1 MNPNPPRKTLSPNA
15 LGQNLATHRRL
26 PKSKNWTSTDKIKY
40 DSELLLQYLYGGFGG
55 GGGGADRPNSNV
67 NVIKVYKVR
76 VKKTGASILAHYF
89 AHVSTSTGYEFEFH
103 PGSQPRTFQTVHTDG
118 LIIKVHIMCDECC
131 KAELRRYIKGEN
143 GFNVAFRNCE
153 SILCRRVS
161 FQTLL
166 LGSAILLMLFNV
178 EKFSMLNLFVIL
190 LILLALFCHN
200 NYIISN
206 PQVVFCNH
214 KNALNSH
221 E

>member
-1 MNPNPPRKTLSPNA
+1 MTPKPLLPRKTLSPNA
-15 LGQNLATHRRL
+15 LAQNLATHRRR
-26 PKSKNWTSTDKIKY
+26 PKGKNWTGTNKIKY
-40 DSELLLQYLYGGFGG
+40 DSELLLKYLYEGFG
-55 GGGGADRPNSNV
+55 ADKSQSNI
-67 NVIKVYKVR
+67 NVIKVYKVK

-118 LIIKVHIMCDECC
+118 LIIKVHIMCNECC
-131 KAELRRYIKGEN
+131 KSELRRYVEGEN

-166 LGSAILLMLFNV
+166 LGSAILLLLFNV
-178 EKFSMLNLFVIL
+178 ENFSMLNLFVIL

-214 KNALNSH
+214 KNTLKNH

>member
-1 MNPNPPRKTLSPNA
+1 MYEGFNA
-15 LGQNLATHRRL
+15 
-26 PKSKNWTSTDKIKY
+26 DK
-40 DSELLLQYLYGGFGG
+40 LQG
-55 GGGGADRPNSNV
+55 NI
-67 NVIKVYKVR
+67 NVIKVYKVK

-118 LIIKVHIMCDECC
+118 LIIKVHIMCNQCC
-131 KAELRRYIKGEN
+131 KAELRRYVEGEN

-153 SILCRRVS
+153 SILCQRVS

-166 LGSAILLMLFNV
+166 LASAILLLLFNV
-178 EKFSMLNLFVIL
+178 ENFSALNLFVIL

-206 PQVVFCNH
+206 PQIVFCKH
-214 KNALNSH
+214 KNTLKNH

>member
-1 MNPNPPRKTLSPNA
+1 MSPNPPAPKKALSPNA
-15 LGQNLATHRRL
+15 LGQNLATHRRR
-26 PKSKNWTSTDKIKY
+26 PKSKNWTSTNKIKY
-40 DSELLLQYLYGGFGG
+40 DSELLLQYLYEGFN
-55 GGGGADRPNSNV
+55 ADKSHSNI
-67 NVIKVYKVR
+67 NVIKVYKVK

-103 PGSQPRTFQTVHTDG
+103 PGSQPRTFQTVHTEG
-118 LIIKVHIMCDECC
+118 LIIKVHIMCDDCC
-131 KAELRRYIKGEN
+131 KSELRRYIDGEN

-166 LGSAILLMLFNV
+166 LGSAVLLLLFNV
-178 EKFSMLNLFVIL
+178 ENFSALNLLVIM

-206 PQVVFCNH
+206 PHVVFCNH
-214 KNALNSH
+214 KNALKNH

>member
-1 MNPNPPRKTLSPNA
+1 MGPPKKKTLSPNA
-15 LGQNLATHRRL
+15 LGQNLATHHRP
-26 PKSKNWTSTDKIKY
+26 PKSKNWTSLNKIKY
-40 DSELLLQYLYGGFGG
+40 DSELLIHYLYEGFRT
-55 GGGGADRPNSNV
+55 DKQQCNL
-67 NVIKVYKVR
+67 NVIKIYKVK

-89 AHVSTSTGYEFEFH
+89 AQISTSSGYEFEFH

-153 SILCRRVS
+153 SILCQRVS

-166 LGSAILLMLFNV
+166 LGCAILLLLFNV
-178 EKFSMLNLFVIL
+178 EKFSILNLLVIL
-190 LILLALFCHN
+190 LLLVALFCNN

-206 PQVVFCNH
+206 PYVVFCNH
-214 KNALNSH
+214 KNALKNH